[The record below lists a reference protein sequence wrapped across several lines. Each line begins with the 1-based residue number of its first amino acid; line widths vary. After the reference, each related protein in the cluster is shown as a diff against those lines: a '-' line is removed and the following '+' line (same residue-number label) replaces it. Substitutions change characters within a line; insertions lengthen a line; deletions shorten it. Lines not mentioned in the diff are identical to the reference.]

1 VDIGAGLADNDPA
14 VFDRHSLSAMLAES
28 AYLVQTNLFVAA
40 LPGLLGPMQEFLKG
54 TSPKKKR

>member
-1 VDIGAGLADNDPA
+1 
-14 VFDRHSLSAMLAES
+14 MLAES